1 MRSAGAFSTAT
12 ATLSLLGLPV
22 VAIASKFAG
31 VRQLL
36 EANTALLAA
45 AAAAAI
51 ACETL
56 GGSEAVWAGA
66 AELSTSGAAGGAA
79 AASGVLWW
87 APHTTLLLLAL
98 GGTAGPVLLLALV
111 PTLHLGFSLGHAYGE
126 LETLSVL
133 GQACVCV
140 CVHAPAHAYM
150 RVHSHGRW
158 LYVRSHARAWLQAGF
173 TLLLGAARTGY
184 GFKGALWALQL
195 ALLGG
200 CVAARAYARA
210 STEVAEDV
218 RLLLAGGRVSHARA
232 DATQHGGGGAPPL
245 AEYKLVTAHEDHTGI
260 LATSPSAEFS
270 KYCLNRHVNLK
281 CILTVECV

>member
-1 MRSAGAFSTAT
+1 MLLLGVWRGSTLGAWHSFATLTSSLLVAHRFTMRSAGAFSTAT

-31 VRQLL
+31 VRELL
-36 EANTALLAA
+36 EANTALLAT

-56 GGSEAVWAGA
+56 GGPEAVWAGV
-66 AELSTSGAAGGAA
+66 AELSPSGAAGGAA

-111 PTLHLGFSLGHAYGE
+111 PTLHLGCSLGHAYGE

-133 GQACVCV
+133 G
-140 CVHAPAHAYM
+140 
-150 RVHSHGRW
+150 
-158 LYVRSHARAWLQAGF
+158 QAGF

-200 CVAARAYARA
+200 CVAARAYART
-210 STEVAEDV
+210 STDVAEDV
-218 RLLLAGGRVSHARA
+218 RLLQAGEG
-232 DATQHGGGGAPPL
+232 
-245 AEYKLVTAHEDHTGI
+245 
-260 LATSPSAEFS
+260 LATPEPTPRNTAGESRRRLRTNWSRRMRTTLAYSPPV
-270 KYCLNRHVNLK
+270 HQ
-281 CILTVECV
+281 

>member
-1 MRSAGAFSTAT
+1 MLVAHRFTMRSAGAFSTAT

-56 GGSEAVWAGA
+56 GGPEAVWAGA
-66 AELSTSGAAGGAA
+66 AELSPSGAAGGAA

-111 PTLHLGFSLGHAYGE
+111 PTLHLGCSLGHAYGE

-140 CVHAPAHAYM
+140 RVHASAYACM
-150 RVHSHGRW
+150 RVHSHARCRACIHTRVHGSRRDSRCSS
-158 LYVRSHARAWLQAGF
+158 VRRALGTASKARCGLCNSRCSAAASPRVPTPAPAP
-173 TLLLGAARTGY
+173 TLRRMCGCYRRE
-184 GFKGALWALQL
+184 KG
-195 ALLGG
+195 
-200 CVAARAYARA
+200 
-210 STEVAEDV
+210 
-218 RLLLAGGRVSHARA
+218 
-232 DATQHGGGGAPPL
+232 
-245 AEYKLVTAHEDHTGI
+245 
-260 LATSPSAEFS
+260 
-270 KYCLNRHVNLK
+270 
-281 CILTVECV
+281 

>member
-1 MRSAGAFSTAT
+1 LLVTHRFTMRSAGAFSTAT

-140 CVHAPAHAYM
+140 CVCMPLHTHTCACTHM
-150 RVHSHGRW
+150 DVGCMCVHTRVHGSRRGSRCSSVRRALGTASRARCGRCNSRCSAA
-158 LYVRSHARAWLQAGF
+158 VSPRALTPALAPKLRKTCGCYWRG
-173 TLLLGAARTGY
+173 
-184 GFKGALWALQL
+184 KG
-195 ALLGG
+195 
-200 CVAARAYARA
+200 
-210 STEVAEDV
+210 
-218 RLLLAGGRVSHARA
+218 
-232 DATQHGGGGAPPL
+232 
-245 AEYKLVTAHEDHTGI
+245 
-260 LATSPSAEFS
+260 
-270 KYCLNRHVNLK
+270 
-281 CILTVECV
+281 

>member
-1 MRSAGAFSTAT
+1 M
-12 ATLSLLGLPV
+12 
-22 VAIASKFAG
+22 
-31 VRQLL
+31 RQLL
-36 EANTALLAA
+36 EANTALLAV

-184 GFKGALWALQL
+184 GFKGALWALREPSVVVSVH
-195 ALLGG
+195 GG
-200 CVAARAYARA
+200 STPVAATRATAISRSA
-210 STEVAEDV
+210 SE
-218 RLLLAGGRVSHARA
+218 
-232 DATQHGGGGAPPL
+232 ATA
-245 AEYKLVTAHEDHTGI
+245 ACA
-260 LATSPSAEFS
+260 
-270 KYCLNRHVNLK
+270 
-281 CILTVECV
+281 

>member
-1 MRSAGAFSTAT
+1 MLVTHRFTMRSAGAFSTAT

-218 RLLLAGGRVSHARA
+218 RLLLAGEG
-232 DATQHGGGGAPPL
+232 
-245 AEYKLVTAHEDHTGI
+245 
-260 LATSPSAEFS
+260 LATPEPTPRNTAGEGRRRWLSTNWSRRTRTTLAYSPPVHQQSS
-270 KYCLNRHVNLK
+270 RNIV
-281 CILTVECV
+281 

>member
-31 VRQLL
+31 VRELL
-36 EANTALLAA
+36 EANTALLAT

-56 GGSEAVWAGA
+56 GGPEAVWAGV
-66 AELSTSGAAGGAA
+66 AELSPSGAAGGAA

-111 PTLHLGFSLGHAYGE
+111 PTLHLGCSLGHAYGE

-133 GQACVCV
+133 GQARPRV
-140 CVHAPAHAYM
+140 CVHAPAYAHACACTYM
-150 RVHSHGRW
+150 RVVVRAFTRACMAPGGIHAAPRCGAHWVRLQGRA
-158 LYVRSHARAWLQAGF
+158 V
-173 TLLLGAARTGY
+173 GAATR
-184 GFKGALWALQL
+184 
-195 ALLGG
+195 
-200 CVAARAYARA
+200 AARRLRRRARLRPHEHRRCGGRAAATGRGRA
-210 STEVAEDV
+210 SHTRAD
-218 RLLLAGGRVSHARA
+218 ASQHGGRV
-232 DATQHGGGGAPPL
+232 APP
-245 AEYKLVTAHEDHTGI
+245 AEDKLVAAHEDHTSI
-260 LATSPSAEFS
+260 LATSPSVGFS
-270 KYCLNRHVNLK
+270 RCCLNMLRLLFNICKVLY
-281 CILTVECV
+281 

>member
-1 MRSAGAFSTAT
+1 MRSAGAFSTVT

-56 GGSEAVWAGA
+56 GGPEAVWAGV
-66 AELSTSGAAGGAA
+66 AELSPSGAAGGAA
-79 AASGVLWW
+79 AASGMLWW

-111 PTLHLGFSLGHAYGE
+111 PTLHLGCSLGHAYGE

-140 CVHAPAHAYM
+140 CVCVCMHLRTHACACTHM
-150 RVHSHGRW
+150 RVV
-158 LYVRSHARAWLQAGF
+158 VRAFTRACMTSGGIHAAPRCGAHWVRLQRRAVGSA
-173 TLLLGAARTGY
+173 TRAARRLRRR
-184 GFKGALWALQL
+184 ACLRPRQHRRC
-195 ALLGG
+195 GG
-200 CVAARAYARA
+200 CAAAA
-210 STEVAEDV
+210 D
-218 RLLLAGGRVSHARA
+218 GGRVSHARA
-232 DATQHGGGGAPPL
+232 NASQHGGRVAPP
-245 AEYKLVTAHEDHTGI
+245 AEDKLVAAYEDHTSI
-260 LATSPSAEFS
+260 LATSSSVEDS
-270 KYCLNRHVNLK
+270 RCCLNI
-281 CILTVECV
+281 CIKL